1 MTNDKRRRYDL
12 VIIAFCLVAGML
24 LGRLVIDRYR
34 TDVHEKV
41 EEIINKVVMIDVPPM
56 DREIGKY
63 LAKNDYPYKYI
74 TAIDTFDN
82 TYGIYEVRDN
92 EVAAYAH
99 GKCVS
104 TGEAIPGVYEIEGT
118 KSHIDYHDTRYWRV
132 VDLRSTK
139 GIGTEDEGEVTL
151 SVTSSG
157 YEIDD
162 APIIKK
168 DSAGFGNVMIDSE
181 VMLTV
186 YDNSEPGII
195 LLVINSGKRSE
206 ENNGN

>member
-1 MTNDKRRRYDL
+1 MMNDTKKRSDL
-12 VIIAFCLVAGML
+12 IFIAFFLIIGML
-24 LGRLVIDRYR
+24 LGRMIIERYR

-41 EEIINKVVMIDVPPM
+41 EEIISKVVMVDVPPV
-56 DREIGKY
+56 DRAIGKY
-63 LAKNDYPYKYI
+63 LAENTYPYKYI

-82 TYGIYEVRDN
+82 TYGIYEVKDN
-92 EVAAYAH
+92 DVAAYAH

-118 KSHIDYHDTRYWRV
+118 KSHIDYHDTRYWRI
-132 VDLRSTK
+132 VDLRST
-139 GIGTEDEGEVTL
+139 TEDESEITL
-151 SVTSSG
+151 SVSSSG

-168 DSAGFGNVMIDSE
+168 DSVGFGNVMIDSE

-195 LLVINSGKRSE
+195 LLVINSGDK
-206 ENNGN
+206 NGKTDKY

>member
-1 MTNDKRRRYDL
+1 MTNDTRRRYDL
-12 VIIAFCLVAGML
+12 IFIAFFLIIGML
-24 LGRLVIDRYR
+24 LGRMVIERYR

-41 EEIINKVVMIDVPPM
+41 EEIISKVVMIDVPPI

-63 LAKNDYPYKYI
+63 LAENTYPYKYI

-82 TYGIYEVRDN
+82 TYGIYEVKDN
-92 EVAAYAH
+92 NVAAYAH

-139 GIGTEDEGEVTL
+139 GEGTEDEGEITL
-151 SVTSSG
+151 SVSSSG

-162 APIIKK
+162 APIVKK
-168 DSAGFGNVMIDSE
+168 DSVGFGNVMIDSE

-186 YDNSEPGII
+186 YDNSEPGIV
-195 LLVINSGKRSE
+195 LLVINSGEK
-206 ENNGN
+206 NNDN

>member
-1 MTNDKRRRYDL
+1 MTNDKRKRYDL
-12 VIIAFCLVAGML
+12 IFIAFFLIVGML
-24 LGRLVIDRYR
+24 LGRMVIERYR
-34 TDVHEKV
+34 TDVHDKV
-41 EEIINKVVMIDVPPM
+41 EEIISKVVMVDVPPV
-56 DREIGKY
+56 DRAIGKY
-63 LAKNDYPYKYI
+63 LSENTYPYKYI

-82 TYGIYEVRDN
+82 TYGIYEVKDN
-92 EVAAYAH
+92 DVAAYAH

-132 VDLRSTK
+132 VDLRSTD
-139 GIGTEDEGEVTL
+139 GIGTEDEGEITL
-151 SVTSSG
+151 SVSSSG

-162 APIIKK
+162 APIVKK
-168 DSAGFGNVMIDSE
+168 DSVGFGNIMIDSE

-195 LLVINSGKRSE
+195 LIVIDSGEK
-206 ENNGN
+206 NGKND